1 MKYLK
6 SKKHTSSLIVVI
18 IILLVL
24 GITFYKFSDILV
36 PLVIQN
42 EKIGVYEM
50 KKMLECKVTNESNLD
65 LTIND
70 RKLKIPLP
78 NGATKF
84 KNEQYPNDNQYLIS
98 LKYVNIEDYIN
109 TTLSQNDYLVEQYG
123 GEIFIK
129 DVEKNL
135 IATMYISTY
144 TRNYMRITFEV

>member
-6 SKKHTSSLIVVI
+6 NKKYTIIL
-18 IILLVL
+18 IILLAL
-24 GITFYKFSDILV
+24 GIVFYKFSDILV
-36 PLVIQN
+36 PLIIQN

-50 KKMLECKVTNESNLD
+50 KKMLECKVTNESDLD
-65 LTIND
+65 FTIND

-109 TTLSQNDYLVEQYG
+109 TTLSQNDYLVERYG

-129 DVEKNL
+129 DTEKNL
-135 IATMYISTY
+135 IAKMYISTY